1 MTTDMTTGT
10 VAQRIVGVIRDLGL
24 QPGDAMPTELDL
36 IERLQLSRNTVR
48 EAIREL
54 RAWGIVDVRHGHGT
68 FVAEASLAA
77 IAPSLVFR
85 ALVAGPDGLESLRHL
100 VGVRELIETGA
111 VGDLAGTFDPAE
123 IAELLTLCDT
133 MADPDRSE
141 QADRA
146 FHRALYRHLDNPLV
160 GQLVDV
166 FWDAYHEAHHQ
177 LADLSSYGDE
187 TAQLH
192 RDIVIALRDADA
204 DAARRAMHVH
214 FGGIAHRLDLA
225 ESSR

>member
-1 MTTDMTTGT
+1 MADTSS

-68 FVAEASLAA
+68 FVAEASLGA

-85 ALVAGPDGLESLRHL
+85 ALVAGPDGLASLRHL
-100 VGVRELIETGA
+100 VDVRELIESGVIGT
-111 VGDLAGTFDPAE
+111 LAGTFSDTE
-123 IAELLTLCDT
+123 ISELLALCDT

-146 FHRALYRHLDNPLV
+146 FHRALYRRLDNPLV

-187 TAQLH
+187 TAELH
-192 RDIVIALRDADA
+192 RDIVTALRDG
-204 DAARRAMHVH
+204 DAAAAQHAMHVH
-214 FGGIAHRLDLA
+214 FGGIGHRLDLA
-225 ESSR
+225 KTRA